1 MPLPRSIAA
10 ATALALTLLTTACDR
25 GDKPHQLGTPA
36 PNFTVTDATHSVSL
50 AQFRGHVVLLNFW
63 ASWCAPC
70 LEELPSM
77 ETLSHTLPQVQ
88 VLGVSI
94 DTDSGAYNSFLRLHH
109 VDFLTVIDPEGK
121 ANGAFGTYR
130 PPETYVIDKQ
140 GLIRRKFIGPQNW
153 TSPEITDYLK
163 KLAAS

>member
-1 MPLPRSIAA
+1 MPLRRLIP
-10 ATALALTLLTTACDR
+10 ATALALLITACDR
-25 GDKPHQLGTPA
+25 GDHPHQLSQPA
-36 PNFTVTDATHSVSL
+36 PLFTVTDAQHTVALS
-50 AQFRGHVVLLNFW
+50 QFRGHVVLLNFW

-70 LEELPSM
+70 LEELPTM
-77 ETLSHTLPQVQ
+77 EALSHNIPQVQ

-94 DTDSGAYNSFLRLHH
+94 DSDSDAYAQFLRLHH
-109 VDFLTVIDPEGK
+109 VDFLTVIDPEQK
-121 ANGAFGTYR
+121 ANALYGTFR

-153 TSPEITDYLK
+153 SSPEITDYLK